1 MILSKIPKTQT
12 MKNTFAILFLLA
24 MAGPMMA
31 QTQCGAFFPFEKGAF
46 WEMTNYNKKG
56 AVSSITGH
64 EIGIVE
70 ENNGVWEAQVKSKV
84 SDDKGKV
91 LNEGSYNVKCK
102 DGTLFIDV
110 ADMLSPEMKEGMG
123 SMEMSFSGDALT
135 LPSRLEVGQA
145 LPDAN
150 TEVKAGSGGVTI
162 MTLRFDITDRKVV
175 AKETI
180 TVPAGTFDCY
190 KITYT
195 FTTKTILSK
204 TFSVTSWHNEK
215 AGVVRS
221 ETYDK
226 KGVLESRSELSK
238 LKL

>member
-1 MILSKIPKTQT
+1 SNP
-12 MKNTFAILFLLA
+12 
-24 MAGPMMA
+24 
-31 QTQCGAFFPFEKGAF
+31 
-46 WEMTNYNKKG
+46 
-56 AVSSITGH
+56 
-64 EIGIVE
+64 
-70 ENNGVWEAQVKSKV
+70 
-84 SDDKGKV
+84 
-91 LNEGSYNVKCK
+91 
-102 DGTLFIDV
+102 
-110 ADMLSPEMKEGMG
+110 
-123 SMEMSFSGDALT
+123 
-135 LPSRLEVGQA
+135 
-145 LPDAN
+145 
-150 TEVKAGSGGVTI
+150 GGVTI

-204 TFSVTSWHNEK
+204 AFSVTSWHNEK